1 MKFVDSI
8 IFWSLP
14 EDHRGFLP
22 VERFSLKVSVETD
35 RRRCDAGR
43 PDSSLTGLIGSIL
56 RCSRWAN
63 WSVKEGII
71 VELIIKLILS
81 PLAFALGF
89 IWPLI
94 TQSLVAL
101 QWLPAGPSAVLAG
114 ALVAT
119 TLGLV
124 AQFRGSWIWVK

>member
-1 MKFVDSI
+1 
-8 IFWSLP
+8 
-14 EDHRGFLP
+14 
-22 VERFSLKVSVETD
+22 
-35 RRRCDAGR
+35 
-43 PDSSLTGLIGSIL
+43 
-56 RCSRWAN
+56 
-63 WSVKEGII
+63 

-94 TQSLVAL
+94 TQTLVAL